1 MLTLKLIIFL
11 LSKELVTHVLGLQKG
26 RKYVAP
32 ASVRC
37 PPLEQQMVEL
47 LVEVMEMAEKGEQS
61 EEILTDL
68 FRNVA
73 SDLIFFVLFQ
83 FVSFPHVISDLAEHI
98 ERTRLRAGRDKLMWV
113 LLQFISGSIAK
124 NPTGDF
130 MPVLRLYWYVRDSQ
144 KEKERSLDFSHRRL
158 AALTISF

>member
-1 MLTLKLIIFL
+1 MFL
-11 LSKELVTHVLGLQKG
+11 PSKELVTHVLGLQKG
-26 RKYVAP
+26 RKDVAP
-32 ASVRC
+32 ASGRC
-37 PPLEQQMVEL
+37 QPLEQQMVEL

-130 MPVLRLYWYVRDSQ
+130 LPVLRLYW
-144 KEKERSLDFSHRRL
+144 
-158 AALTISF
+158 

>member
-1 MLTLKLIIFL
+1 M
-11 LSKELVTHVLGLQKG
+11 GLQKG
-26 RKYVAP
+26 RKDVAP
-32 ASVRC
+32 ASGRC
-37 PPLEQQMVEL
+37 QPLEQQMVEL

-113 LLQFISGSIAK
+113 LLQFISGSITK

-130 MPVLRLYWYVRDSQ
+130 LPVLRLYW
-144 KEKERSLDFSHRRL
+144 
-158 AALTISF
+158 